1 MFTVS
6 SVSVKEL
13 WQCNMRAENTR
24 SEVTGIVKSFLKVS
38 FGTKTW
44 GTRPPPPLHPP
55 SYSAAYYLDFNS
67 IEAIA
72 IAPKIVAVAETP
84 ILDLV

>member
-1 MFTVS
+1 
-6 SVSVKEL
+6 
-13 WQCNMRAENTR
+13 MRAENTR

-44 GTRPPPPLHPP
+44 GTRYLA
-55 SYSAAYYLDFNS
+55 YSAAYYLDFNS

-84 ILDLV
+84 TEFAI

>member
-1 MFTVS
+1 
-6 SVSVKEL
+6 
-13 WQCNMRAENTR
+13 MRAENTR
-24 SEVTGIVKSFLKVS
+24 SEVAVVTGIVKSFLKVS

-44 GTRPPPPLHPP
+44 GTRPPPPPHPP
-55 SYSAAYYLDFNS
+55 SDSAAYYLDFNS

-84 ILDLV
+84 TEFAI